1 MLGLALAA
9 ALSNGVPFTLQDH
22 RIFVSAY
29 IGTAGPFAMI
39 VDTGS
44 GGLCITPEVAQRLG
58 LHLKP
63 AGSLTGAG
71 ASRQSAMKTTIE
83 GLRVGDVRFAT
94 APAYVIDFSRIRS
107 AIGLTRFDGVIG
119 VDQLRRYRVVVDMDE
134 RRISFAGATV
144 AMPDGATQT
153 PFSSPDGFLDVA
165 ATVDGVR
172 GTFIVDTGDRSQLTL
187 FRGFSEA
194 NDFPH
199 FATVRNALTGYGVGG
214 PVYADLLRTTLQ
226 AFGATSNDITT
237 RIPLALT
244 GGFASTK
251 EAGSIGNGYLER
263 FNAVYDFPQQRIVTW
278 PVRSPVEDT
287 STFRLPPVPQSPSGP
302 LARHA
307 VFGAAAVQK
316 PGGVTL
322 SVVTP
327 NGPASAAGLHPG
339 DIVRRMN
346 GRSISAT
353 VDFYRAVH
361 DSAAGSTLDV
371 VYVRDGSSRH
381 TNVVLGTAIDE
392 SSDGVSTRYDRV
404 VVDNS
409 LRRAILTVPT
419 GARSPLPAVLI
430 IGGIG
435 CFSVDVATNA
445 QDAYL
450 HLSRDLARAGVA
462 TVRIEKSGVG
472 DSQGPPCASV
482 DFDSEVRGYA
492 SALAWMRTNPSIDPK
507 RIFLFGH
514 SIGSVIA
521 PRLARDGGVA
531 GLIVAEAV
539 GRDWP
544 EYEIRNLRR
553 DLELAGSSPAEID
566 AALIEKASCMQLY
579 MIQGQPE
586 SVVESRMPPCK
597 THDSVYPVA
606 QGYISE
612 VAQINAIEP
621 WMKLG
626 LPVLAI
632 YGTSDF
638 ETEIADHQRIVD
650 VVNAGRPGS
659 ATVVTIDGMSHFLG
673 KAVTPAA
680 AYADY
685 GKRVEEY
692 DSRLSDA
699 VVGWLR
705 ERAGLTAP

>member
-1 MLGLALAA
+1 MLGLALAT
-9 ALSNGVPFTLQDH
+9 ALANGVPFALQDH
-22 RIFVSAY
+22 RIFVRAY
-29 IGTAGPFAMI
+29 IGKAGPFAMI

-44 GGLCITPEVAQRLG
+44 GGLCITPEVARRLG

-71 ASRQSAMKTTIE
+71 AGSQTAMKTTIG
-83 GLRVGDVRFAT
+83 GLRVGDVAFAS
-94 APAYVIDFSRIRS
+94 APAFVIDFSRIRRG
-107 AIGLTRFDGVIG
+107 IGLSRFDGVIG
-119 VDQLRRYRVVVDMDE
+119 VDQLRRHRVVVDMDE
-134 RRISFAGATV
+134 RRISFAGAIV
-144 AMPDGATQT
+144 AVPDGATQT
-153 PFSSPDGFLDVA
+153 PFSSAGGFLDVPA
-165 ATVDGVR
+165 AVDGVG

-187 FRGFSEA
+187 FRGFSET

-226 AFGATSNDITT
+226 AFGTTSADVTT
-237 RIPLALT
+237 RIPLAHT

-263 FNAVYDFPQQRIVTW
+263 FNVVYDFPQQRMVTW
-278 PVRSPVEDT
+278 PVRSAVADT
-287 STFRLPPVPQSPSGP
+287 STFRLPPVPQSPRGP

-307 VFGAAAVQK
+307 LFGAAAVQK

-327 NGPASAAGLHPG
+327 NGPAYAAGLRPG
-339 DIVRRMN
+339 DIVRSMS
-346 GRSISAT
+346 GRSISAP
-353 VDFYRAVH
+353 VDFYRVVH
-361 DSAAGSTLDV
+361 DSTAGTTLDV
-371 VYVRDGSSRH
+371 VYVRDGSPQH
-381 TNVVLGTAIDE
+381 TNVVLGTASNE
-392 SSDGVSTRYDRV
+392 SFDGVTTTYDRI

-409 LRRAILTVPT
+409 LRRAILTVPS
-419 GARSPLPAVLI
+419 GARTPVPAVLI
-430 IGGIG
+430 LGGIG

-445 QDAYL
+445 QDAYV

-472 DSQGPPCASV
+472 DSQGPPCANV

-492 SALAWMRTNPSIDPK
+492 AALAWMRGNPSIDPK
-507 RIFLFGH
+507 RIFVFGH

-531 GLIVAEAV
+531 GLILAEAV

-553 DLELAGSSPAEID
+553 DLELDGSSAAEID
-566 AALIEKASCMQLY
+566 AALIEKASCMQMY
-579 MIQGQPE
+579 MVEGQPE
-586 SVVESRMPPCK
+586 SAVEAAMPSCK
-597 THDSVYPVA
+597 THDSVYPVS

-612 VAQINAIEP
+612 VARLNVIEP

-659 ATVVTIDGMSHFLG
+659 ATLVTIDGMSHFLG
-673 KAVTPAA
+673 EAATSAV

-685 GKRVEEY
+685 GKHVEEY

-705 ERAGLTAP
+705 ERAGLATP

>member
-22 RIFVSAY
+22 RIFVRAY
-29 IGTAGPFAMI
+29 IGKAGPFAMI

-44 GGLCITPEVAQRLG
+44 GGLCITPEVARRLG

-71 ASRQSAMKTTIE
+71 AGSQTAMKTTIG
-83 GLRVGDVRFAT
+83 GLRVGNVAFAS
-94 APAYVIDFSRIRS
+94 APAFVIDFSRIRRG
-107 AIGLTRFDGVIG
+107 IGLTRFDGVIG

-134 RRISFAGATV
+134 RRISFADAIV

-153 PFSSPDGFLDVA
+153 PFSSADGFLDVPA
-165 ATVDGVR
+165 SVDGVR

-187 FRGFSEA
+187 FRGFSET

-226 AFGATSNDITT
+226 AFGTTSADITT
-237 RIPLALT
+237 RIPLAYT
-244 GGFASTK
+244 GGFGSTK
-251 EAGSIGNGYLER
+251 QAGSIGNGYLER
-263 FNAVYDFPQQRIVTW
+263 FNVVYDFPQQRMVTW
-278 PVRSPVEDT
+278 PMRSAVADT
-287 STFRLPPVPQSPSGP
+287 STFRLPPVPQSPRGP

-307 VFGAAAVQK
+307 LFGAAAVQK
-316 PGGVTL
+316 PGGVAL

-327 NGPASAAGLHPG
+327 NGPAYAAGLRPG
-339 DIVRRMN
+339 DIVRSMS
-346 GRSISAT
+346 GRSIPAP
-353 VDFYRAVH
+353 VDFYRVVH
-361 DSAAGSTLDV
+361 DSAAGTTLDV
-371 VYVRDGSSRH
+371 VYVRDGSPQH
-381 TNVVLGTAIDE
+381 TNVVLGTANNE
-392 SSDGVSTRYDRV
+392 AFDGVTTTYDRI

-409 LRRAILTVPT
+409 LRRAILTVPS
-419 GARSPLPAVLI
+419 GARTPVPAVLI
-430 IGGIG
+430 LGGIG

-472 DSQGPPCASV
+472 DSQGPPCSQCRLRLRSARLRGGAGLDAQQPV
-482 DFDSEVRGYA
+482 DRPQAHLLVWAQHRERH
-492 SALAWMRTNPSIDPK
+492 P
-507 RIFLFGH
+507 
-514 SIGSVIA
+514 

-553 DLELAGSSPAEID
+553 DLELDGSSPAEID
-566 AALIEKASCMQLY
+566 AALIEKASCMQMY
-579 MIQGQPE
+579 MVQGQPE
-586 SVVESRMPPCK
+586 RAVEATMPSCK
-597 THDSVYPVA
+597 THDSVYPVS

-612 VAQINAIEP
+612 VAQLNVIEP

-650 VVNAGRPGS
+650 VVNTGRTGS
-659 ATVVTIDGMSHFLG
+659 ATLVTIDGMSHFLG
-673 KAVTPAA
+673 KAATTAV

-705 ERAGLTAP
+705 ERAGLATP